1 MRFCFDS
8 KDFVEKHIDAD
19 KLAIIGEN
27 GEITWAEFDQR
38 VSDFCAYFEAK
49 GWNKLNYPV
58 LLFGH
63 KQVEMIVAV
72 YGLMKMEIPYIPA
85 DIIYPKERITSIQTI
100 SKTDLIINC
109 TDDAIDFQ
117 DVNIVSFRK
126 NQLSLEQNSSVN
138 LAEQKPIDPLVYLIF
153 TSGSTG
159 EPKGVQIS
167 TEAVRD
173 FTKWMRED
181 FGFTKDDVFVNIAV
195 LSFDLSVYELMSFGA
210 LGATLLLNSKTV
222 SENPDLLMDR
232 VEKYKGSIWVS
243 TPSFSFIYSRIDEI
257 SRLDSLRYFLF
268 CGELL
273 PHSLAKTLVEK
284 FPKAIVYNTYGPTEA
299 TVATTQIK
307 IDATILEKYPILPVG
322 KSKPRS
328 KLIIDNDEI
337 VIVGKNVSKGYLNR
351 PDLNAEKF
359 VTIDGERAFKT
370 GDQGYLED
378 GVLFFKGRNDDQVK
392 LHGFRIELNE
402 ITSKLNDIG
411 IVLQAETIPL
421 KRNGEVK
428 KIVSLIQLKAETDAS
443 KDWKGYIIEQLE
455 ATLPYYM
462 IPSDFKFIERM
473 PLNQNGKADKK
484 MLEQMYLDKRG

>member
-8 KDFVEKHIDAD
+8 RQFTDQHTDSG
-19 KLAIIGEN
+19 KLAVVGEN
-27 GEITWAEFDQR
+27 GEITWAEFESR
-38 VSDFCAYFEAK
+38 VANFCTFFKSK
-49 GWNKLNYPV
+49 GWDKLEFPV
-58 LLFGH
+58 ILYGH

-72 YGLMKMEIPYIPA
+72 YGLMQLQVPYIPA
-85 DIIYPKERITSIQTI
+85 DVIYPKNRVESIKQI
-100 SKTDLIINC
+100 SKTNLIINC
-109 TDDAIDFQ
+109 SDEELDFS
-117 DVNIVSFRK
+117 DVSILSFR
-126 NQLSLEQNSSVN
+126 NNTLEILQEAEMI
-138 LAEQKPIDPLVYLIF
+138 LAAEKPADPLVYLIF

-173 FTKWMRED
+173 FTQWMRED
-181 FGFTKDDVFVNIAV
+181 FGFQPHDVFINIAV

-210 LGATLLLNSKTV
+210 IGATLLLNSKTV

-232 VEKYKGSIWVS
+232 IQKYQGSIWVS
-243 TPSFSFIYSRIDEI
+243 TPSFSFIYSRIDEV
-257 SRLDSLRYFLF
+257 SRLESIRYFLF

-299 TVATTQIK
+299 TVATTMIR
-307 IDATILEKYPILPVG
+307 IDEAVLEKHPVLPVG

-328 KLIIDNDEI
+328 RIVIDRDEI
-337 VIVGKNVSKGYLNR
+337 VIVGKNVSLGYLNR
-351 PDLNAEKF
+351 PDLNVEKF
-359 VTIDGERAFKT
+359 ITIDDERAFKT

-378 GVLFFKGRNDDQVK
+378 DVLFFKGRNDDQVK

-402 ITSKLNDIG
+402 ITSVLNDLSF
-411 IVLQAETIPL
+411 VLQAETIPL

-428 KIVSLIQLKAETDAS
+428 KIVSLVQLKSGLEEHT
-443 KDWKGYIIEQLE
+443 DWKAEILE
-455 ATLPYYM
+455 GLNRKLPYYM
-462 IPSDFKFIERM
+462 IPSDFKFIDKM

-484 MLEQMYLDKRG
+484 MLEQIYLAKS

>member
-8 KDFVEKHIDAD
+8 KQFTDQAVDPN
-19 KLAIIGEN
+19 KLAVVGEN
-27 GEITWAEFDQR
+27 GEITWAEFESR
-38 VSDFCAYFEAK
+38 VSNFCAFFKNK
-49 GWNKLNYPV
+49 GWDQLKFPV
-58 LLFGH
+58 ILYGH

-72 YGLMKMEIPYIPA
+72 YALMQLEVPYIPA
-85 DIIYPKERITSIQTI
+85 DVIYPKDRVESIKQI
-100 SKTDLIINC
+100 SKTNLIINC
-109 TDDAIDFQ
+109 SDEELDFK
-117 DVNIVSFRK
+117 DVSILSFR
-126 NQLSLEQNSSVN
+126 NNAFELSQEAPVI
-138 LAEQKPIDPLVYLIF
+138 LAEEKPVDPLVYLIF

-167 TEAVRD
+167 TQAVRD
-173 FTKWMRED
+173 FTQWMRED
-181 FGFTKDDVFVNIAV
+181 FGFQPHDVFINIAV

-210 LGATLLLNSKTV
+210 IGATLLLNSKTV

-232 VEKYKGSIWVS
+232 IQKYQGTIWVS
-243 TPSFSFIYSRIDEI
+243 TPSFSFIYSRIDEV
-257 SRLDSLRYFLF
+257 SRLDSIRYFLF

-273 PHSLAKTLVEK
+273 PHSLAKVLVEK

-299 TVATTQIK
+299 TVATTMIE
-307 IDATILEKYPILPVG
+307 IDADILEKHPILPVG

-328 KLIIDNDEI
+328 KILIDNDEI
-337 VIVGKNVSKGYLNR
+337 VIVGKNVSLGYLNR

-359 VTIDGERAFKT
+359 ITIENERAFKT

-402 ITSKLNDIG
+402 ITSVLNDLSF
-411 IVLQAETIPL
+411 VLQAETIPL

-428 KIVSLIQLKAETDAS
+428 KIVSLIQLKSGLDES
-443 KDWKGYIIEQLE
+443 KDWKAEILE
-455 ATLPYYM
+455 GLNSKLPYYM
-462 IPSDFKFIERM
+462 IPSDFKMIDKM

-484 MLEQMYLDKRG
+484 MLEQLYLAKS

>member
-8 KDFVEKHIDAD
+8 KDFVEKTINSG
-19 KLAIIGEN
+19 KLAVVGEN
-27 GEITWAEFDQR
+27 GELTWEQLEQR
-38 VSDFCAYFEAK
+38 VADFCTFFKERQ
-49 GWNKLNYPV
+49 WDRLHYPV
-58 LLFGH
+58 LVYGH
-63 KQVEMIVAV
+63 KQVEMIVAI
-72 YGLMKMEIPYIPA
+72 YGLMKMEVPYIPA
-85 DIIYPKERITSIQTI
+85 DIIYPKDRIESIKQI

-109 TDDAIDFQ
+109 TDEAIDYR
-117 DVNIVSFRK
+117 DVNVVSFRN
-126 NQLSLEQNSSVN
+126 NQLKSEQQSDCL
-138 LAEQKPIDPLVYLIF
+138 LAADKPADPLVYLIF

-167 TEAVRD
+167 TQAVRD
-173 FTKWMRED
+173 FTKWMCED
-181 FGFTKDDVFVNIAV
+181 FGFTENDVFVNIAV

-232 VEKYKGSIWVS
+232 IHAYQGTVWVS
-243 TPSFSFIYSRIDEI
+243 TPSFSFIYSRIDEV
-257 SRLDSLRYFLF
+257 RKLDSLRYFLF

-284 FPKAIVYNTYGPTEA
+284 YPKAIVYNTYGPTEA

-307 IDATILEKYPILPVG
+307 IDAEILAKYPVLPVG
-322 KSKPRS
+322 RSKPRS
-328 KLIIDNDEI
+328 RLMIDGDEI
-337 VIVGKNVSKGYLNR
+337 IIIGKNVSMGYLNR

-359 VTIDGERAFKT
+359 STIDGERAFRT
-370 GDQGYLED
+370 GDHGYLED

-402 ITSKLNDIG
+402 ITSHINEVEF
-411 IVLQAETIPL
+411 VLQAETIPL

-428 KIVSLIQLKAETDAS
+428 KIVSLVQLKTTSEGEV
-443 KDWKGYIIEQLE
+443 KDWKQRIESRLQE
-455 ATLPYYM
+455 KLPYYM
-462 IPSDFKFIERM
+462 IPSDIRLIERM

-484 MLEQMYLDKRG
+484 MLEQIYLKK